1 MEATF
6 DRAVASPEQASP
18 EIKKKIEIKK
28 TMCIETVLQLN
39 KKLTCSIIAIELVL
53 TSLEI

>member
-1 MEATF
+1 LEATF

-18 EIKKKIEIKK
+18 EKKKKIEIKK

-39 KKLTCSIIAIELVL
+39 KKLTCSIIAIELV
-53 TSLEI
+53 